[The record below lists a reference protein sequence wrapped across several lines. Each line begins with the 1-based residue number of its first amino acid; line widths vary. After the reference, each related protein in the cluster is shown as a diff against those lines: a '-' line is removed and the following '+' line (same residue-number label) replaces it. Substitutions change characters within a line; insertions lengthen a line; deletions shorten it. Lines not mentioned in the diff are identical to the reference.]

1 MNMVSKVLIIGAGIG
16 QVPLCRLI
24 KQRGLFLIVVTIPGD
39 YPCIALADKV
49 YYIDIY
55 DREEIV
61 EWRERRTLMQLY
73 QIRMIL

>member
-24 KQRGLFLIVVTIPGD
+24 KQRGLFLIAVTIPGD

-55 DREEIV
+55 DR
-61 EWRERRTLMQLY
+61 
-73 QIRMIL
+73 